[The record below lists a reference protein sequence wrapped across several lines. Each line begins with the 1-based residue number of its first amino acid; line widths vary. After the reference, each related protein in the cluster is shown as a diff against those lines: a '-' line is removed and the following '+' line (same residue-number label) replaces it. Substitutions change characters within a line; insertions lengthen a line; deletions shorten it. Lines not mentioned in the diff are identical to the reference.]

1 MKKSALV
8 VAVAAALVGFGTAA
22 HADTT
27 LYGSARVSVDY
38 DDVDTTYLNA
48 RQPNGALVPFTRGFN
63 AWDVFNNTSRLG
75 VRGEEELGGG
85 LSAIYQY
92 EFGVDVTDGGNLQS
106 NRPKWVGLKGGFG
119 SITAGTQ
126 WTPYYN
132 AIAVGDIFNSSK
144 FYDKDVYLGDSFG
157 VRMDNSIVYA
167 TPNLSGFKAEV
178 MLVMNGSCSPNDPVT
193 PADLCKTGA
202 DNKLNGNLSN
212 DLDMWNLGLSYKN
225 GPFFLGA
232 SYMSLEG
239 SSFDNFVTR
248 PTWDGDQWGVA
259 VGFNTGPFAVSLA
272 YENGDLNVL
281 NFGKTQNL
289 ILTGQ
294 YTFGPNVLR
303 AAYTHSSPEDDRI
316 GVVSNGVA
324 GVLLQD
330 DRSNWA
336 LGYQYNLSKR
346 TRVWVEYL
354 GQEVDNDLVGSTQTI
369 SIGTRHDF

>member
-1 MKKSALV
+1 
-8 VAVAAALVGFGTAA
+8 
-22 HADTT
+22 
-27 LYGSARVSVDY
+27 
-38 DDVDTTYLNA
+38 
-48 RQPNGALVPFTRGFN
+48 
-63 AWDVFNNTSRLG
+63 
-75 VRGEEELGGG
+75 
-85 LSAIYQY
+85 
-92 EFGVDVTDGGNLQS
+92 
-106 NRPKWVGLKGGFG
+106 
-119 SITAGTQ
+119 
-126 WTPYYN
+126 
-132 AIAVGDIFNSSK
+132 
-144 FYDKDVYLGDSFG
+144 
-157 VRMDNSIVYA
+157 MDNSIVYA

-178 MLVMNGSCSPNDPVT
+178 MLVANGSCSPNDPAT
-193 PADLCKTGA
+193 PANLCKTGT
-202 DNKLNGNLSN
+202 DNKLSGNLSN

-239 SSFDNFVTR
+239 SSFDNFVTQ
-248 PTWDGDQWGVA
+248 PTWDGNQWGVA

-272 YENGDLNVL
+272 YENGDLNTL
-281 NFGKTQNL
+281 NAGKTQNL

-316 GVVSNGVA
+316 DIIRNNVPF
-324 GVLLQD
+324 VLFQD

-354 GQEVDNDLVGSTQTI
+354 GQEVDNDLVGSPQTI